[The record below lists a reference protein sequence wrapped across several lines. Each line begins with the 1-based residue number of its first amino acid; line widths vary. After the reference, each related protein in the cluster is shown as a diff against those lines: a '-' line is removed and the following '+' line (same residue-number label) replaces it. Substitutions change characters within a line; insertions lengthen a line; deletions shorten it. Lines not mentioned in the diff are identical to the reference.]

1 MFSNNNTNV
10 NCQINLFHL
19 KPIKIILLLILM
31 KLRIFPYRGINDIV
45 SKSSR
50 KLYDNIN
57 EELFQKTGNN

>member
-1 MFSNNNTNV
+1 LPDKPFSSETNKNNTP
-10 NCQINLFHL
+10 INPYETEDLNT
-19 KPIKIILLLILM
+19 
-31 KLRIFPYRGINDIV
+31 YRGINDIV